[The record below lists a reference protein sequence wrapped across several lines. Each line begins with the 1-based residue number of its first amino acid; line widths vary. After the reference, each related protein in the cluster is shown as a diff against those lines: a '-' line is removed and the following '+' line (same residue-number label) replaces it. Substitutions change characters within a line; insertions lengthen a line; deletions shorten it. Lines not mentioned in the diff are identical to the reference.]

1 MTPSLSRITVALA
14 SLFILHGVHANE
26 PVATVNDTPIPATR
40 AEVMLDE
47 QFAQGME
54 DSPQLREAVREE
66 LIRREILTQAAREA
80 GTDQQADVQEQM
92 ELARQ
97 AILIRAY
104 LQDYMAKNPVTAADV
119 EREYQRMKDRMGEA
133 EYRTSHILVE
143 TDTEAKAVIAAL
155 RAGED
160 FAELADERS
169 IDPGSSDKGGDLGW
183 SRPGMFVE
191 SFASAMT
198 ELEKGEFNQTPIESE
213 YGWHVIR
220 LDDIRESPAPELE
233 LVESELRQRM
243 EQRKVEAHLDALRAD
258 ARID

>member
-1 MTPSLSRITVALA
+1 MTPSLSRITITLA
-14 SLFILHGVHANE
+14 SLFILNAAHANE

-40 AEVMLDE
+40 ADVMLEE

-66 LIRREILTQAAREA
+66 LIRREILTQAAHEA
-80 GTDQQADVQEQM
+80 GTDQELGVQEQM

-104 LQDYMAKNPVTAADV
+104 LQNYMANNPVTEADV
-119 EREYQRMKDRMGEA
+119 EQEYERMKDRMGST

-143 TDTEAKAVIAAL
+143 TDTEAKAIIAGL
-155 RAGED
+155 RAGEE
-160 FAELADERS
+160 FADLAERS

-183 SRPGMFVE
+183 SRPGMFVD
-191 SFASAMT
+191 SFADAMV
-198 ELEKGEFNQTPIESE
+198 ELDKGEFSQTPIESE

-220 LDDIRESPAPELE
+220 VDDIRESPAPELE
-233 LVESELRQRM
+233 LVAPELRQRM
-243 EQRKVEAHLDALRAD
+243 EQRKVEAHLDALRAQTRVD
-258 ARID
+258 